1 MRTDLSSFS
10 GGHNGSSTVRTCP
23 RDTGSHLNS
32 LKKRP
37 GTTPAR
43 YNHTAVGDQY
53 QETPHFCSGENQI
66 CGRPGV
72 EQAVWSI
79 QQGGAPRAAHFHFL
93 PILQGKAG
101 KAKRQ
106 LDCAGVVTTVLGV
119 LQQLALHESHDDL
132 RSCCLQVV
140 NNSLD
145 VDGALIPD
153 PCDILLKVMSMDR
166 CLRTI
171 VGSIWG
177 PMEEE
182 NPVWR

>member
-1 MRTDLSSFS
+1 MTNTKRHRISAQVKIKFVADL
-10 GGHNGSSTVRTCP
+10 
-23 RDTGSHLNS
+23 
-32 LKKRP
+32 
-37 GTTPAR
+37 
-43 YNHTAVGDQY
+43 
-53 QETPHFCSGENQI
+53 
-66 CGRPGV
+66 
-72 EQAVWSI
+72 VWSKLSGVFSKEVLHAQHI
-79 QQGGAPRAAHFHFL
+79 STFCQ
-93 PILQGKAG
+93 ILQGKAG